1 MQHDKHKKIP
11 KSNTTS
17 KNGRNINEKYTKHNV
32 YQTQNTQVMS
42 YQKIYPE
49 QTIYA
54 TTKNQT
60 QRIVENNTT
69 K

>member
-1 MQHDKHKKIP
+1 MTSTKKYQKVTQQVKIAETLM
-11 KSNTTS
+11 KNIQNTM
-17 KNGRNINEKYTKHNV
+17 YTKHKTHKLCHTKKV
-32 YQTQNTQVMS
+32 YT
-42 YQKIYPE
+42 E

-60 QRIVENNTT
+60 QRIVQNNTT